1 MSEPAAAPADVG
13 VDELAPATRD
23 ALHDLILALADS
35 KRLLGIRYAD
45 WVLGAPELEACI
57 AASSL
62 AQDEW
67 GHARIL
73 YALLKDFGEDPNAI
87 EHEREAAEYRNIE
100 TLDRPLETWPAF
112 VVANAVVDTAL
123 TVQLEALTDS
133 GYAPLRQRVRKQLDE
148 ERFHFGHGSAWL
160 RRLGRSADEARAG
173 VQEALHATWPVVAR
187 WFGPDDHEAALVEA
201 GLSSAA
207 GGALRRAWRDRVGP
221 VIEKAG
227 FTIPE
232 APPDFDAWDPAF
244 RRSNRDGPDPDA
256 LARARGD
263 RNRAFL
269 MD

>member
-1 MSEPAAAPADVG
+1 MSESATIADLA
-13 VDELAPATRD
+13 VDDLAPPDRD
-23 ALHDLILALADS
+23 ALRGLILVLADS

-73 YALLKDFGEDPNAI
+73 YALLRDFGDDPGSI

-100 TLDRPLETWPAF
+100 VLDRPLDSWQAF
-112 VVANAVVDTAL
+112 VVANAIVDTAL
-123 TVQLEALTDS
+123 TTQLESLTGS
-133 GYAPLRQRVRKQLDE
+133 RYASLRQRVRKQLDE
-148 ERFHFGHGSAWL
+148 EHFHFAHGAAWL
-160 RRLGRSADEARAG
+160 RRLGRSADEARSTVKEVLDRAWPI
-173 VQEALHATWPVVAR
+173 VLH
-187 WFGPDDHEAALVEA
+187 WFGPDDHGSTLEAA
-201 GLSSAA
+201 GLADATGGELRERFLGRVRPMLDAA
-207 GGALRRAWRDRVGP
+207 N
-221 VIEKAG
+221 IE
-227 FTIPE
+227 
-232 APPDFDAWDPAF
+232 PPDVDLDFADWNPGA
-244 RRSNRDGPDPDA
+244 RRFSRTGPDEDA